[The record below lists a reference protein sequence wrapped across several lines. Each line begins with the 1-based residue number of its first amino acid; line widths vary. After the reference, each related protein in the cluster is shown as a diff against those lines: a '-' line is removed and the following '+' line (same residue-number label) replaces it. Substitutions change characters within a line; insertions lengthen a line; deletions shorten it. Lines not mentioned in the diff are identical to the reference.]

1 MCNVLLLPQVS
12 LYLML
17 MEDRYQQP
25 CDMGLLWNINEGTTM
40 QPVQRV
46 HGELAA
52 LMMHRCVC
60 LCCVCVCVL
69 CVCGRACARVCVC
82 VCVCV
87 RMCVH
92 TCVCACACVCA
103 CVCTCVCVCMCTC
116 VRVCVRV
123 HVCKV
128 NMDN

>member
-1 MCNVLLLPQVS
+1 MDLSLQASHTQTTRLQVS

-52 LMMHRCVC
+52 LMMHRC
-60 LCCVCVCVL
+60 
-69 CVCGRACARVCVC
+69 G
-82 VCVCV
+82 V
-87 RMCVH
+87 R
-92 TCVCACACVCA
+92 ACACVHM
-103 CVCTCVCVCMCTC
+103 VMQWILLGL
-116 VRVCVRV
+116 RGL
-123 HVCKV
+123 
-128 NMDN
+128 